1 MEDINFSFDRALELL
16 KVSELLYSNKY
27 YADSINRSYYAVF
40 YATKALLLKKGIDTN
55 KHSGLIHQFGLAYII
70 NDNFNKN
77 TGKILSRLEE
87 DRVHAD
93 YDMSIPTT
101 KEKAE
106 KDLYNAKIF
115 IKECKK
121 FYDQLSIS
129 LLNYTVKYRASQI
142 YKNLAIHTF

>member
-1 MEDINFSFDRALELL
+1 MSDIDYAFKRALELL
-16 KVSELLYSNKY
+16 EVSELLYNNKH
-27 YADSINRSYYAVF
+27 YADSINRSYYSVF
-40 YATKALLLKKGIDTN
+40 YATKALLIKKEIDAK

-87 DRVHAD
+87 DRIHAD
-93 YDMSIPTT
+93 YDMSIPIT

-106 KDLYNAKIF
+106 EYLYNAKIF

-121 FYDQLSIS
+121 FL
-129 LLNYTVKYRASQI
+129 
-142 YKNLAIHTF
+142 